1 MPGMYEGEDYD
12 LAGFCVGVVE
22 KAEIIDGS
30 RVQAGDA
37 LIALP
42 SSGPH
47 SNGYSLIRKIIEVS
61 GADIE
66 QVQLDGKPLADLLMA
81 PTRIYVKPLLQLIK
95 QTGAVKAMAHIT
107 GGGLLDNI
115 PRVLPDNAQAVIDVA
130 SWNRPAVFDWLQ
142 EQGNVDETEM
152 HRVLNCGVG
161 MVICVAQSDAEKA
174 LEVPACRRR
183 ATLADRSHRNLRRGR
198 RARGPEQSEKP
209 LMPKLCNVVVLISGS
224 GSNLQALIDSLRE
237 GATPARI
244 RAVIS
249 TARTPMAWNAR
260 ARPASRPRCSI
271 TRPMPI
277 AKASTRP
284 WHNGSM
290 PMNRTW

>member
-1 MPGMYEGEDYD
+1 M
-12 LAGFCVGVVE
+12 
-22 KAEIIDGS
+22 S
-30 RVQAGDA
+30 TGDA

-130 SWNRPAVFDWLQ
+130 SWQRPAVFDWLQ

-161 MVICVAQSDAEKA
+161 MVICVAPEQAEAA
-174 LEVPACRRR
+174 LEALR
-183 ATLADRSHRNLRRGR
+183 AAG
-198 RARGPEQSEKP
+198 EQPWVIGNIAAAAEGAP
-209 LMPKLCNVVVLISGS
+209 RVVLN
-224 GSNLQALIDSLRE
+224 NLKS
-237 GATPARI
+237 
-244 RAVIS
+244 
-249 TARTPMAWNAR
+249 
-260 ARPASRPRCSI
+260 
-271 TRPMPI
+271 
-277 AKASTRP
+277 
-284 WHNGSM
+284 H
-290 PMNRTW
+290 